1 MKEYENENAI
11 QLSDIGNMA
20 LVSKFRTF
28 RTDLLASRSK
38 LIRWPKRQP
47 TTGVLAEAGVL
58 AGERPKNLLR
68 KACWSYGKIHPNILL
83 KANLKLKE
91 RADASNLFVVV
102 LGGARWI
109 LSQRTVR
116 HGTKSIG
123 LSEAS
128 SPLKVLSSSAEATAS
143 QSSSVLV
150 VVVLELSA
158 RFC

>member
-1 MKEYENENAI
+1 MTKTLSSVHYWLMKEYENENAI
-11 QLSDIGNMA
+11 RLSDIGNMA
-20 LVSKFRTF
+20 LVSKFKTF
-28 RTDLLASRSK
+28 STDLLASRSK

-91 RADASNLFVVV
+91 RAVYS
-102 LGGARWI
+102 
-109 LSQRTVR
+109 
-116 HGTKSIG
+116 

-128 SPLKVLSSSAEATAS
+128 LPLKVLSSSAEATAS